1 MSDGPHRSLPM
12 RLGWRR
18 VAERGDNRAFAP
30 DEISKAIIP
39 ALEQDCR
46 AEMNSEFLHDICAVF
61 QEQDASLF
69 KDDVKPKIEAL
80 RSKAGCGIGRTLLDN
95 VIQISASDAAGI
107 AALNQSHDRRFG
119 HRAARCGRQCE
130 EHYLRKPTGPRA
142 NNVRARFDQG
152 IACTPFEALARQ
164 ILKLDAGSLARRA
177 LKLQGLHDGV
187 SLR

>member
-1 MSDGPHRSLPM
+1 M

-119 HRAARCGRQCE
+119 RSRGSVRPPMRGTLLAQANRPTREQRS
-130 EHYLRKPTGPRA
+130 RK
-142 NNVRARFDQG
+142 
-152 IACTPFEALARQ
+152 I
-164 ILKLDAGSLARRA
+164 
-177 LKLQGLHDGV
+177 
-187 SLR
+187 